1 MSTRPGPERRDRGAA
16 LVEFAI
22 VLPVFLMFILAAIDW
37 GWFFVVRDAA
47 ANAAREG
54 ARAGVVSTG
63 AVTADS
69 KARAD
74 SVLAGMLP
82 TTQTAKCQAN
92 PTLVGGA
99 LPAIRVDV
107 TCVTGSLSGVT
118 AIGALSW
125 ATPPQVTVGA
135 EMRR

>member
-1 MSTRPGPERRDRGAA
+1 MNARAKRARSDRGAA

-22 VLPVFLMFILAAIDW
+22 VLPLFLMLILAAIDW

-54 ARAGVVSTG
+54 ARARVVGQNPTDR
-63 AVTADS
+63 AVA
-69 KARAD
+69 
-74 SVLAGMLP
+74 VLGGMLP
-82 TTQTAKCQAN
+82 ATQAAKCNAV
-92 PTLVGGA
+92 PTPVGGA

-107 TCVTGSLSGVT
+107 TCDVGSLSGLT
-118 AIGALSW
+118 AIGVLSW

-135 EMRR
+135 EMRL